1 MTSTAQ
7 YFTAC
12 NMHVQRLGF
21 IFILFRQSTAS
32 ICWTYTRGLEKTGS
46 LHHTAVWWFLI
57 CVLQKWASS
66 PFILLWVWKYCKP
79 NTCQASS
86 PCFGWGLD
94 QYVLGFLC
102 FPTIIIFHTSSL
114 HKVTFLVKSCIGNDF
129 FLSFQAPSIFSI
141 DGASLYITLSK
152 MCFFAM
158 FFINNV
164 HLQTC

>member
-21 IFILFRQSTAS
+21 IFILFRQSAAS
-32 ICWTYTRGLEKTGS
+32 ICY
-46 LHHTAVWWFLI
+46 HTAVWWFLI

-102 FPTIIIFHTSSL
+102 FPAISIFHTSSL

-141 DGASLYITLSK
+141 DGASLYISFSK
-152 MCFFAM
+152 ICFFAM
-158 FFINNV
+158 LFTNNI
-164 HLQTC
+164 HLQTCWDGIWHL